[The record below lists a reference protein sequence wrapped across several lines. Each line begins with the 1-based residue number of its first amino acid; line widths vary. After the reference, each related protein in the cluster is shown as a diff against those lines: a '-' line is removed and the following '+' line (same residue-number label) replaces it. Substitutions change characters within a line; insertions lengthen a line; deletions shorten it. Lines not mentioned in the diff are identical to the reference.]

1 MRKWYLYKQWDK
13 SLYND
18 VEFVNVFVDE
28 KVAKEAYKKCKEKE
42 TKDYKYILKE
52 IPIC

>member
-1 MRKWYLYKQWDK
+1 MEGKNYMRKWYLYKQWDK

-28 KVAKEAYKKCKEKE
+28 KVAKEA
-42 TKDYKYILKE
+42 KDYKYILKE